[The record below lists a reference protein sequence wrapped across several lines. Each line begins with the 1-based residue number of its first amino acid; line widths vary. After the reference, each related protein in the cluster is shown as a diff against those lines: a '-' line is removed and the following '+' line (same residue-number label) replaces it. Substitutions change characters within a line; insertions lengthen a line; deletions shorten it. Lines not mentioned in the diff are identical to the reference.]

1 MREIVRTTLIGGVLF
16 LIPLVFVVVV
26 IEKAYKIMKVMAMP
40 LKKIIPIDS
49 IAGIALEEIL
59 TIIIM
64 LLCCLL
70 AGMVAHSTWG
80 RVIHRRLDTALLNL
94 IPGYAW
100 MKGVTGGIRDDE
112 AEKVLKPV
120 LVRFDDYS
128 QVAFE
133 ADRTVEGM
141 VAIYLPDAPNPRSG
155 SVSYVTA
162 DRVEPIDTSFMAVV
176 RTYKHLGRGSADIL
190 GNHNRVK

>member
-1 MREIVRTTLIGGVLF
+1 
-16 LIPLVFVVVV
+16 
-26 IEKAYKIMKVMAMP
+26 
-40 LKKIIPIDS
+40 
-49 IAGIALEEIL
+49 
-59 TIIIM
+59 
-64 LLCCLL
+64 
-70 AGMVAHSTWG
+70 
-80 RVIHRRLDTALLNL
+80 
-94 IPGYAW
+94 

-128 QVAFE
+128 QVTFE

>member
-112 AEKVLKPV
+112 A
-120 LVRFDDYS
+120 
-128 QVAFE
+128 
-133 ADRTVEGM
+133 
-141 VAIYLPDAPNPRSG
+141 
-155 SVSYVTA
+155 
-162 DRVEPIDTSFMAVV
+162 
-176 RTYKHLGRGSADIL
+176 
-190 GNHNRVK
+190 